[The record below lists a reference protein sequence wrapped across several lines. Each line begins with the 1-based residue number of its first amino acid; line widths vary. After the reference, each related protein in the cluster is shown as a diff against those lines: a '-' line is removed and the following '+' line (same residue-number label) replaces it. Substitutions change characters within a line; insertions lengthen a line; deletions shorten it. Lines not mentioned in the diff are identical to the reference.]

1 MIFSVWPRGPTL
13 SYRMTTGTC
22 ASVTDDRKSLARIEP
37 TAAISVRAALFL
49 LLAAAA
55 APGAAEDY
63 VTFRY
68 EDIEVT
74 AVPPG
79 SFAVTLAH
87 QLHRYAAALTQLLQI
102 DAGQR
107 LPTHVYVL
115 SETGIEDLL
124 QVKDGS
130 AFLSDGH
137 EVTVISPRGDDSTR
151 TDGAYFGYARGL
163 LNTARFRRYP
173 FWYREGVPEVFAN
186 PEFTRE
192 TVTLGNFRSGYAYAL
207 QRGNWIPVQ
216 SLFGMQQG
224 DPQLAAG
231 SPTEAMFCAESWY
244 VARYYF
250 TEQKYRAEFTHYL
263 QLMNEGTPEP
273 QAFAQSFK
281 ITYEQLDLALQNA
294 KYGPMHVYHL
304 RVAEGAVN
312 GNAVPLAPAD
322 MNSQLESLRTRLAR
336 GVKPP

>member
-1 MIFSVWPRGPTL
+1 MGQLNYHLRYAGAV
-13 SYRMTTGTC
+13 
-22 ASVTDDRKSLARIEP
+22 A
-37 TAAISVRAALFL
+37 TALLRAAQLA

-55 APGAAEDY
+55 APSMAEDY

-74 AVPPG
+74 AAPPG

-87 QLHRYAAALTQLLQI
+87 NLHRYAAALTQLLQI

-115 SETGIEDLL
+115 SDKRIEDLL
-124 QVKDGS
+124 HVKDGS
-130 AFLSDGH
+130 AYLSDGH
-137 EVTVISPRGDDSTR
+137 EVTVISPRGEDSTR
-151 TDGAYFGYARGL
+151 TGGAYFEYARGL

-173 FWYREGVPEVFAN
+173 FWYREGVPEVFEN
-186 PEFTRE
+186 PEFGRD

-224 DPQLAAG
+224 DPRLATG
-231 SPTEAMFCAESWY
+231 SPTEAMFYAESWY

-250 TEQKYRAEFTHYL
+250 TEQKYRAEFTRYL
-263 QLMNEGTPEP
+263 ELMQEETPEP
-273 QAFAQSFK
+273 RAFAESFK

-294 KYGPMHVYHL
+294 KYGPMHVYNL
-304 RVAEGAVN
+304 RVAEEAAN
-312 GNAVPLAPAD
+312 GVALPLAPAD

-336 GVKPP
+336 GVTPP